1 MDRRDNRLGVGD
13 PDLCSRLMARSRPR
27 VAVSADWGGV
37 SADISGA
44 VGSGRVDHGSGETN
58 PDRSTVET
66 ARGTLVLEG
75 EDYQPGGSSRWTE
88 AQLSTRAAI
97 RVTLDTV
104 TLWEGWVDQ
113 PRAVPRAGRPQTR
126 YRLSGKLDEYAT
138 RQVDVSSASANLYTD
153 STLWAEVTGAAP
165 RLTGAA
171 GAGITFAPFMFE
183 GRGFEVASLAALVGG
198 RLAGEDRLGRLTM
211 PTYGRLPPAADQKT
225 VSSAAL
231 LIQNVETDKR
241 VEQVRNRLRIP
252 FDVAPAS
259 ETVGADA
266 QGSWDGVGETA
277 DSQTGRGR
285 YQHTGVETLPTVT
298 FRQPAPTAP
307 TTFGRMSV
315 SVAKVEIEVAA
326 TQLVVGNDP
335 FTYHWR
341 YAWVTIPSSLIS
353 ASGSQSNINGRE
365 TLAVTMRAVSASDA
379 ISWTLAITNSRGQMS
394 TQNWDYDDLDDLP
407 FYRSALTPGHSHG
420 PGRRPNPSPSGA
432 PLRSPSPGDSPGV
445 VDGHHSPN
453 CRAGRGQ
460 YPVPRTMGHP
470 SGGVAGVG
478 YWVGQHRAYP
488 GRPRRFGRASHI
500 SRCDPPALAGNL
512 C

>member
-1 MDRRDNRLGVGD
+1 
-13 PDLCSRLMARSRPR
+13 MARSRPR